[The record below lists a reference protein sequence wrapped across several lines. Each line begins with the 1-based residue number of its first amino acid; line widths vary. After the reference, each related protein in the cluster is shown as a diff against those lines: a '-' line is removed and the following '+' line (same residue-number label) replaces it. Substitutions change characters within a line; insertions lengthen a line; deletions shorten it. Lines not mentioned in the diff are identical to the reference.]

1 MKTNIS
7 IEFHYLL
14 MVHWCRHLSST
25 LRSSHQSRLH
35 ETFAN
40 WKTFC
45 VSLLLYT
52 ENTEKL
58 VKNLFLVSILGLRID
73 QRNEIG
79 LSPALLL
86 VLSNVNKLFA
96 DVSLLWGVL
105 DDSPLD
111 QALCLSSH
119 PQQWSFTEN
128 IVKPEESKSKSPA
141 PTTNGIC
148 GEEVSFKSVF
158 SVEIV
163 LAHIDCKTI

>member
-52 ENTEKL
+52 ENTEK
-58 VKNLFLVSILGLRID
+58 VGQKPFSCISFKFKNWS
-73 QRNEIG
+73 RNEIG

-119 PQQWSFTEN
+119 PQQWSLTAN
-128 IVKPEESKSKSPA
+128 IVKSEESKSKSPA
-141 PTTNGIC
+141 PTPW
-148 GEEVSFKSVF
+148 
-158 SVEIV
+158 
-163 LAHIDCKTI
+163 LL